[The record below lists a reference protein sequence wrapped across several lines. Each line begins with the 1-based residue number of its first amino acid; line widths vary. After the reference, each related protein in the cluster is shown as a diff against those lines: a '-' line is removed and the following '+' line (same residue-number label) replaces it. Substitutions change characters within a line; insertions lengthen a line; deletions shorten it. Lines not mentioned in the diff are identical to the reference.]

1 MRGNHEWTIRD
12 EDGVKREIRVIKEA
26 GLFRFQTKRSD
37 AEVWTYFDNKKT
49 KPAPADVES
58 LIDVLERKYQRKR
71 APYSDLLLAKKM
83 LADVSSPK

>member
-49 KPAPADVES
+49 KPDPADVES
-58 LIDVLERKYQRKR
+58 LIEVLERKYQRKR

-83 LADVSSPK
+83 LADVLSAK